1 MNEQAKKNDDG
12 KPRVDLVPF
21 DAIEA
26 AGEVLAFGAKKYDAW
41 NWTQGTGLAWHRL
54 ARAALSHLGKWAMGE
69 DKDPESGLSHLAHAL
84 CCLLFLVTYERRKHG
99 VDDRPRLPWFAQN
112 EGKDASSDT
121 IPACGEPG
129 VMHFEGEPVT
139 SFELETDSVIEE
151 LALGDEVLAT
161 VAADYPRG
169 GLQGRIVSISHPGKI
184 RVRFTRDDRTHFEL
198 DFMRNNLR
206 KVPKQEAPKRDD
218 LTTCPHCGDPC
229 FKGLGKCSPTCT
241 APDDRET
248 PIPSSVP
255 PAIVRRQTD
264 KVRVCATCRREPG
277 LCKSLGGLFEC
288 KPPQPYPVTDKVC
301 SHCSTGDCVSFGGRF
316 PCVPPAE
323 RRDEILARREIP

>member
-26 AGEVLAFGAKKYDAW
+26 AGEVLAFGAKKYGTW
-41 NWTQGTGLAWHRL
+41 NWTQGTGLAWHSL

-69 DKDPESGLSHLAHAL
+69 NVDPESGLSHLAHAL

-99 VDDRPRLPWFAQN
+99 VDDRPRLPWFEQN
-112 EGKDASSDT
+112 DGKNASSDT
-121 IPACGEPG
+121 IPVLNPDMVNETQ
-129 VMHFEGEPVT
+129 EG
-139 SFELETDSVIEE
+139 
-151 LALGDEVLAT
+151 LALGDEVTALVVMRA
-161 VAADYPRG
+161 G
-169 GLQGRIVSISHPGKI
+169 GSYAPTQGRVVRISHPGKVG
-184 RVRFTRDDRTHFEL
+184 VRFTRDDGTFFEL
-198 DFMRNNLR
+198 AFLPNDLR
-206 KVPKQEAPKRDD
+206 KVSKQEAPKRDN
-218 LTTCPHCGDPC
+218 LTTCPHCGDLC
-229 FKGLGKCSPTCT
+229 CKGVGKCSPECT
-241 APDDRET
+241 APNDRET
-248 PIPSSVP
+248 PILGSVP

-288 KPPQPYPVTDKVC
+288 KPPRGYPVTDKVC

-316 PCVPPAE
+316 PCVPPA
-323 RRDEILARREIP
+323 